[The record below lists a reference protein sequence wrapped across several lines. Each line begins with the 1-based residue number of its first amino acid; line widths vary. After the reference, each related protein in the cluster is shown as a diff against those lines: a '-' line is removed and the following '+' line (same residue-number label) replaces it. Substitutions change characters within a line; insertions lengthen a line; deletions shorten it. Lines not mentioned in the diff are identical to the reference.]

1 MGKINKGFAFLGC
14 PVIINHKLP
23 FKISEGLILK
33 KPTKKQLIQIKNYLN
48 EISSAVNA
56 CDAFENKILELL
68 IEDDPE
74 YPIYEIKK
82 EPLDESEW
90 KYFVVTFNN
99 VGKFNIDEEDVGN
112 TTINDLRCAS
122 NLSQITL
129 RMYFVFFD
137 IGVKASKFTEDW
149 DYYFSNNHADD
160 TVAKLEKS
168 DLIDLK
174 LIYHEFI
181 KIKSSHP
188 DIARSIKMFNSLPKF
203 KGYNEL
209 FSLGLFS
216 IIESLITH
224 NPSGEYDSITH
235 QIKHKIPLL
244 ERRFQNPIDYSCFG
258 NAAPQTLWSKLYDY
272 RSRIAHGGEIDF
284 SGKLQILNNAF
295 TVQLFLESLLR
306 ALLRHALQ
314 EPDLYT
320 DLKSC

>member
-129 RMYFVFFD
+129 RMYSVFFD

-209 FSLGLFS
+209 FRL
-216 IIESLITH
+216 
-224 NPSGEYDSITH
+224 
-235 QIKHKIPLL
+235 
-244 ERRFQNPIDYSCFG
+244 DYS
-258 NAAPQTLWSKLYDY
+258 Q
-272 RSRIAHGGEIDF
+272 
-284 SGKLQILNNAF
+284 
-295 TVQLFLESLLR
+295 
-306 ALLRHALQ
+306 
-314 EPDLYT
+314 
-320 DLKSC
+320 